1 MPRPILKTPQKKQD
15 KAGILL
21 SATQTQQ
28 SDCQMTQDNKLRMDR
43 ILRRKRSKEYMEA
56 LHQLDAGGHVQNQQE
71 VNEILNVIRSEFSE
85 VKLDGVLLGVV
96 SICYLGAPYDVH
108 TLDMTGNIITHYK
121 SGQPLPNGMEKARGI
136 ALRGDYEF
144 VEVYVDC
151 CRAIS
156 MDGRVSV
163 IRK

>member
-21 SATQTQQ
+21 SASQTQQ
-28 SDCQMTQDNKLRMDR
+28 SDCQMIQDNKLRMDR
-43 ILRRKRSKEYMEA
+43 ILKRKRSKEYMEA

-71 VNEILNVIRSEFSE
+71 VNEILDVIRSEFSE
-85 VKLDGVLLGVV
+85 VKLDGVLLGFV
-96 SICYLGAPYDVH
+96 SICYLGAPYEVH
-108 TLDMTGNIITHYK
+108 TLDMAGNIITHYK